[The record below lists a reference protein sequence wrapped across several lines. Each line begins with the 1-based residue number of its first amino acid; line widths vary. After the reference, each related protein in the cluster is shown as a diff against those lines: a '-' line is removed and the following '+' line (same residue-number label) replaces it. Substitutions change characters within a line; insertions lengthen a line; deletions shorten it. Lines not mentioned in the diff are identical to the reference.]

1 MSFFEILRKI
11 PIVDFIAVRI
21 RWAMAADEK
30 RPTMFQYELECQF
43 GILLFQN
50 DFKVL

>member
-30 RPTMFQYELECQF
+30 RPTMFRYELAMP
-43 GILLFQN
+43 IWHIAIS
-50 DFKVL
+50 K